1 MQNKTY
7 GMFTDNGNFMVHR
20 IVEAAQSLVQQ
31 GDAQSQAWAFAYR
44 ELHKLGTTDEFG
56 ESTDT
61 DVREQVYDAI
71 VTDHNVP
78 FYI

>member
-7 GMFTDNGNFMVHR
+7 GMFTDRGNFMVHR
-20 IVEAAQSLVQQ
+20 IVQAAQSLVDQ

-44 ELHKLGTTDEFG
+44 ELHKLGT
-56 ESTDT
+56 
-61 DVREQVYDAI
+61 VREQVYDAI